1 MDSIKLSIMDNQRLL
16 ASAAV
21 FRGLY
26 SESLDQYDILSQFIS
41 ATISLNNLHSFN
53 ISDCTRSLKSDFG
66 FEIPE
71 AVVRR
76 CVKKKLVSELERLP
90 PPRHAL
96 WHRTANFKANP
107 DLQKR
112 FDEAQSDNGV
122 LTAKLIEHSEH
133 LRKCVLS
140 DKERASLVDDFFSH
154 LKGGARQND
163 NFPLIGHFI
172 LTIQA
177 DPVFKQRLEHARQGL
192 IIVDGLRYSTET
204 SSQTLPQ
211 DLHVY
216 LDTEV
221 LFSAAG
227 YHGSLREQL
236 FKDLHSLVV
245 EINKRADKSSSGK
258 IRLHYFDATANEVE
272 NYFEAARLIVD
283 KGGQPN
289 PGRQAMATI
298 INGCAS
304 GADVIVKKALFS
316 QALTRYNI
324 IKDAKRDF
332 YDPPKFNLESASLI
346 AELEKELNADADK
359 IHQTLQQF
367 TRINFL
373 RRGISKVYFEAIG
386 HIFLSEKSIVRAVSF
401 SHSLAKIQEGGVSFA
416 TDLDYMTERFWLKLN
431 KGFNSSEIPTT
442 FDVLARTR
450 LVLSAQLGSRVAEE
464 YQNLQSQQNNAS
476 TRMDPETLGIL
487 IIDLMSKIRKP
498 EDVTDE
504 NLDVEF
510 LSDDDFISTALAEH
524 ATLTVAAE
532 SGRKAK
538 EELHVANVILADER
552 ERNRRKDEA
561 YEAERL
567 AQERVRWNQRKR
579 YHRREINLPVFRRTM
594 MFAELLLWVYWCIPL
609 VVISTIIYFMRAA
622 SDTNLSLFSAYWTVV
637 PVFYGIQAFF
647 WRRWK
652 RIIGRIKRQYLSS
665 KFQVARTTGP
675 YFGQ

>member
-1 MDSIKLSIMDNQRLL
+1 MDSIKLSNMDNQRLL

-41 ATISLNNLHSFN
+41 ATISLNNLHSFSL
-53 ISDCTRSLKSDFG
+53 SDCTQSLKSDFG

-76 CVKKKLVSELERLP
+76 CVKKKLILELERLP

-96 WHRTANFKANP
+96 WHRTPNFKANP

-112 FDEAQSDNGV
+112 FDEAQFDNAV
-122 LTAKLIEHSEH
+122 LTVKLIEHAEI

-140 DKERASLVDDFFSH
+140 DKERTSLIDDFFSH
-154 LKGGARQND
+154 LKGGPRQND

-172 LTIQA
+172 LTIQI
-177 DPVFKQRLEHARQGL
+177 DPIFKHRLEHARQGL
-192 IIVDGLRYSTET
+192 IIVDGLRYSIET

-216 LDTEV
+216 LDTEI

-236 FKDLHSLVV
+236 FKDFQSLVI

-258 IRLHYFDATANEVE
+258 VRLHYFDATANEVE

-283 KGGQPN
+283 KGGKPD
-289 PGRQAMATI
+289 PGRQAMASI
-298 INGCAS
+298 VNGCAS
-304 GADVIVKKALFS
+304 GADVIGKKALFS
-316 QALTRYNI
+316 QQLARYNI
-324 IKDAKRDF
+324 IKDAKTDF

-346 AELEKELNADADK
+346 KELEKELNADADK
-359 IHQTLQQF
+359 IHQTLEQF

-373 RRGISKVYFEAIG
+373 RRGVSKVFFEAVG
-386 HIFLSEKSIVRAVSF
+386 HIFLSDKSIVRAVSF
-401 SHSLAKIQEGGVSFA
+401 SQSLAKIQDGGVSFV
-416 TDLDYMTERFWLKLN
+416 TDLDYMTERLWLKLN
-431 KGFNSSEIPTT
+431 KGFNSSNIPTT

-450 LVLSAQLGSRVAEE
+450 LVLSAQLGSKVADE
-464 YQNLQSQQNNAS
+464 YQTLQSQQDNSS
-476 TRMDPETLGIL
+476 TRMDPETLGFL
-487 IIDLMSKIRKP
+487 IVDLMSKIRKP
-498 EDVTDE
+498 EDVTEE

-510 LSDDDFISTALAEH
+510 LSSDDFISTALAEH
-524 ATLTVAAE
+524 ATLTAAAE
-532 SGRKAK
+532 SGKKAK
-538 EELHVANVILADER
+538 EELQTANAILAEER
-552 ERNRRKDEA
+552 EKNRRKDEA
-561 YEAERL
+561 YEAQRLER
-567 AQERVRWNQRKR
+567 ERVRRHQRQR
-579 YHRREINLPVFRRTM
+579 YHRREVHLPVFKRTM
-594 MFAELLLWVYWCIPL
+594 AFAKVLMWIYWCIPL
-609 VVISTIIYFMRAA
+609 VAISVIIYFMRTG
-622 SDTNLSLFSAYWTVV
+622 SDTNLSFFSVYWTVV

-647 WRRWK
+647 WQRSK

-665 KFQVARTTGP
+665 RFQVAKTAEP